1 MLTYIIHV
9 LYNGYTY
16 IAIRVYVCG
25 MTHAHVYYMTVDST
39 ETNMVL
45 LEINSRKKNATGS
58 ICQGASCC
66 FRSLDSYLNSAT
78 DSND

>member
-45 LEINSRKKNATGS
+45 LEINSRKKKCNWKHLS
-58 ICQGASCC
+58 
-66 FRSLDSYLNSAT
+66 RSLLLFSLS
-78 DSND
+78 